1 MNKWVLAT
9 LTAIAALSA
18 AAWANAQTTI
28 ADLET
33 HSCLEMQ
40 HHEDAS
46 TASVIQSTCDGRR
59 TQLFSVGE
67 QPDGYAFVG
76 NGNPEECLSAP
87 ALATTAGAALV
98 SAPCSAKDTRQMFKP
113 IPQEGGGYALLNR
126 RSGLCISNAGNT
138 AIGGHFSLQDC
149 ESKAATPYRMSGW
162 QPSRPTGPSARVA
175 EMAHSENRPAT
186 KSLVLSGLDIKGD
199 YTLYGSKFD
208 GATLTNSTITGALK
222 IDGVQKVYVHGN
234 HLNSIWF
241 RGQEPTDDV
250 TIEGNEIAG
259 AANDCIHI
267 HEGAA
272 HPTRVVIENNDIH
285 DCGVKY
291 PASGLYHAIYDQVPD
306 VLIKDNHIW
315 NAKSAVSIRSSAV
328 VEGNTIERVTNGGAI
343 EYFSDHGAPDH
354 SSLVLQNNVI
364 RSTVTNAST
373 AIGTNRGLVTLGNGI
388 GTNRRAVF
396 SFVLEHNTLEI
407 LNAARDDS
415 GTYFVVYTQMAL
427 PNVKFS
433 NNKLINLIPDGEFIG
448 PIPLK
453 VETNDVHSHVPE

>member
-1 MNKWVLAT
+1 MSRRVLAT
-9 LTAIAALSA
+9 LTALAALSA

-28 ADLET
+28 VDLET
-33 HSCLEMQ
+33 HSCLEM
-40 HHEDAS
+40 HHGDAG
-46 TASVIQSTCDGRR
+46 TAAVVQSTCGGRR
-59 TQLFSVGE
+59 TQLFSVIE
-67 QPDGYAFVG
+67 QPDGYALVG
-76 NGNPEECLSAP
+76 NGSPEECLSAP
-87 ALATTAGAALV
+87 AIATTAGAVLV
-98 SAPCSAKDTRQMFKP
+98 SAPCSAKDTGQMFKP
-113 IPQEGGGYALLNR
+113 IPQDGGGYALLNR
-126 RSGLCISNAGNT
+126 RSGLCISNGGNT
-138 AIGGHFSLQDC
+138 AIGGHPSLLDC

-162 QPSRPTGPSARVA
+162 QPSRPTGPSKRVA

-186 KSLVLSGLDIKGD
+186 KGLVLSGLDIKGD

-272 HPTRVVIENNDIH
+272 PPTHVVIENNDIH

-306 VLIKDNHIW
+306 VLIKGNHIW
-315 NAKSAVSIRSSAV
+315 NAKSAVSIRSSAA

-354 SSLVLQNNVI
+354 SSLVLRNNVI
-364 RSTVTNAST
+364 RSTVTNAPG
-373 AIGTNRGLVTLGNGI
+373 ALGTNRGLVTLGNGI

-396 SFVLEHNTLEI
+396 SFVLEHNTFEV

-415 GTYFVVYTQMAL
+415 GTYFVVYTQMAI
-427 PNVKFS
+427 PNAKLS
-433 NNKLINLIPDGEFIG
+433 NNRLITLIPDGEFIG
-448 PIPLK
+448 PIPVK
-453 VETNDVHSHVPE
+453 AESNDVRSHVPE